1 MKLILYILVTATFA
15 LTTQSF
21 ALEKADALKPKIYKT
36 SSKKIVQKLKA
47 LKEKTLRS
55 RNTPG
60 LLKVSETVKSNP
72 SDLHALNC
80 SEYTSSLVFENW
92 CVEQKNFEDIDIE
105 RLTFCAKQTFTNVS
119 EALCYF
125 GDISSHKVSSCY
137 YETATPIAEQA
148 CMTDKENINTIAD
161 LGEAIEEIVPLEVY
175 LYTTGS
181 TLFEFSDEIKLMEEY
196 REEGLKKLEELGP
209 MIDKLIED
217 LIGHD
222 DLSKKLERL
231 LPETD
236 TSTPK
241 SELEI

>member
-1 MKLILYILVTATFA
+1 
-15 LTTQSF
+15 
-21 ALEKADALKPKIYKT
+21 
-36 SSKKIVQKLKA
+36 
-47 LKEKTLRS
+47 
-55 RNTPG
+55 
-60 LLKVSETVKSNP
+60 
-72 SDLHALNC
+72 
-80 SEYTSSLVFENW
+80 
-92 CVEQKNFEDIDIE
+92 
-105 RLTFCAKQTFTNVS
+105 
-119 EALCYF
+119 
-125 GDISSHKVSSCY
+125 
-137 YETATPIAEQA
+137 
-148 CMTDKENINTIAD
+148 
-161 LGEAIEEIVPLEVY
+161 